1 MNIYEHVNATNFLKQ
16 MVGKEHPFMNSFCL
30 FLDVHTLVILL
41 KLPSWFISLFRMPV
55 VLITSIGTTVSFLCP
70 FYVNPDGDWELPFC
84 IEHWNCTCW
93 RRWVGTLNPF
103 FEMTLQKKKSKTHLR
118 LSGLWVF
125 PTQHLHSQITYTW
138 QLFGD
143 SWWHCP
149 DSSCRYWCPM
159 AKQQNWTF
167 WFLACEYQ
175 PLSSQQ
181 MIRTIHPFKRRW
193 NQLQLPVVKINY
205 SWILGWDFPIPKIPS
220 DQISTPL
227 SNQHII

>member
-1 MNIYEHVNATNFLKQ
+1 MFIPGHSTKATIMIHIIVSNASCADHKHRNYCIFSLSVLREPGWRLGT
-16 MVGKEHPFMNSFCL
+16 P
-30 FLDVHTLVILL
+30 ILHWTL
-41 KLPSWFISLFRMPV
+41 KLHLLETLGWYIKSLFWDDP
-55 VLITSIGTTVSFLCP
+55 P
-70 FYVNPDGDWELPFC
+70 
-84 IEHWNCTCW
+84 
-93 RRWVGTLNPF
+93 
-103 FEMTLQKKKSKTHLR
+103 KKKVEDSSQALR
-118 LSGLWVF
+118 PLSF

>member
-1 MNIYEHVNATNFLKQ
+1 MPGHSTKATIIIHIIVSSACCAEASELLHLFSVRSTWTRMEIGNSHSALNIETAL
-16 MVGKEHPFMNSFCL
+16 VG
-30 FLDVHTLVILL
+30 DVGLVHNI
-41 KLPSWFISLFRMPV
+41 
-55 VLITSIGTTVSFLCP
+55 
-70 FYVNPDGDWELPFC
+70 
-84 IEHWNCTCW
+84 
-93 RRWVGTLNPF
+93 PF
-103 FEMTLQKKKSKTHLR
+103 FKMTLQKKKVEDSSQALR
-118 LSGLWVF
+118 PLSF